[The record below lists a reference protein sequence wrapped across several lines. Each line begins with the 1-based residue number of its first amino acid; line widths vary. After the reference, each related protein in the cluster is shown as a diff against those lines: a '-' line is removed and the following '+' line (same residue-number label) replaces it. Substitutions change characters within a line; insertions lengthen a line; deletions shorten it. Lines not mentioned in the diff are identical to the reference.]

1 MGCALVP
8 EPFGRGF
15 ESPLDLLTEWA
26 AVNRQLVLG
35 SIPIGGAA
43 SDF

>member
-1 MGCALVP
+1 MGFALVP

-15 ESPLDLLTEWA
+15 ESPLDLLAERA
-26 AVNRQLVLG
+26 AFNRQVLG
-35 SIPIGGAA
+35 SIPSGGTS